1 MPYDRS
7 GAVIL
12 PNFAATG
19 AALDASLD
27 FCAAATTEAPL
38 AMTMPCKGRVLG
50 LCYIVSEVVACAT
63 TAGVLALH
71 IDDVEVMT
79 IPIVDAEA
87 VDTMYTK
94 LGTLA
99 SGKNGEFEAGDVLK
113 VEVKTACAE
122 GGAETGQGMVFPIV
136 ALDQG
141 P

>member
-1 MPYDRS
+1 MAYDRS

-19 AALDASLD
+19 AALDAALD
-27 FCAAATTEAPL
+27 FAGSDADEAPL

-50 LCYIVSEVVACAT
+50 IMYITAEAVKCAS

-79 IPIVDAEA
+79 VPIADNEV

-99 SGKNGEFEAGDVLK
+99 SGKNGEFAAGDVLK
-113 VEVKTACAE
+113 VELKTGCLE

>member
-1 MPYDRS
+1 MAYDRS
-7 GAVIL
+7 GATFL
-12 PNFAATG
+12 PNFGATG
-19 AALDASLD
+19 AALDNPLD
-27 FCAAATTEAPL
+27 FANADADEATC

-50 LCYIVSEVVACAT
+50 LMYILVEAVKCAN

-79 IPIVDAEA
+79 IPIADNEVI
-87 VDTMYTK
+87 DTMFTK

-99 SGKNGEFEAGDVLK
+99 SGQNGEFAAGDVLK
-113 VEVKTACAE
+113 VEVKTACLEA
-122 GGAETGQGMVFPIV
+122 GAETGQGMVFPIV